1 MTIEGLFVLFIIIC
15 QCLDVTFTKQE
26 LGADCS
32 AWQKKVSTYQV
43 MTMI

>member
-32 AWQKKVSTYQV
+32 AWQIVSTYQV